1 MCTMRM
7 GLLLIV
13 VTLLSGLL
21 GSTGVLAQS
30 GAQVTGTLTYL
41 PRIALP
47 DDAVVNVQLQE
58 VSRADAPATVLAEQ
72 EFVTEGAQVPLPFA
86 LDYDPAGIAE
96 QLTYVVRATI
106 RANDGQLLWTTDTFV
121 PVITQGNPTSEIEIV
136 LVQAISA
143 EVPDIA
149 DEFPVAALN
158 GSLTYLQFIA
168 LPDDAVVFV
177 QLEQVPLNDEPTL
190 VLGSQE
196 FATEGSQ
203 VPFAF
208 SISYNPD
215 LIDAQRTYVVQAG
228 IAAGDGQLL
237 WVTPNGG
244 FPVLTQGNPSSDFE
258 IVLVQVVPETA
269 PDPTPEPTTAP
280 APNPAPE
287 PEPTPVPPVRLPVTS
302 TGTAH
307 APLVALLLF
316 GAVLVISGL
325 ALRRTGRTG
334 RTGRTD

>member
-1 MCTMRM
+1 MNLRITRI
-7 GLLLIV
+7 GWLLMIV
-13 VTLLSGLL
+13 PLLSGLL
-21 GSTGVLAQS
+21 SSTGVFAQS

-72 EFVTEGAQVPLPFA
+72 EFVTGGAQVPLPFA
-86 LDYDPAGIAE
+86 LDYDPAAIAE

-106 RANDGQLLWTTDTFV
+106 RASDGQLLWTTDTFI
-121 PVITQGNPTSEIEIV
+121 PVITQGNPTSGIEIV
-136 LVQAISA
+136 LVQVGPP

-149 DEFPVAALN
+149 NEFPVAVLN

-190 VLGSQE
+190 VLGSQQ
-196 FATEGSQ
+196 FATEGNQ

-215 LIDAQRTYVVQAG
+215 LINPERSYVVQAG

-237 WVTPNGG
+237 WITPAGG
-244 FPVLTQGNPSSDFE
+244 FPVLTQGNPASGIE
-258 IVLVQVVPETA
+258 IVLVQVGPAPA
-269 PDPTPEPTTAP
+269 PDPAPTTAP
-280 APNPAPE
+280 MRTFSPSVSPIRDTMPW
-287 PEPTPVPPVRLPVTS
+287 
-302 TGTAH
+302 
-307 APLVALLLF
+307 
-316 GAVLVISGL
+316 
-325 ALRRTGRTG
+325 RR
-334 RTGRTD
+334 

>member
-1 MCTMRM
+1 MRIM
-7 GLLLIV
+7 LIV
-13 VTLLSGLL
+13 VMLLSGLL
-21 GSTGVLAQS
+21 GSTGAFAQS
-30 GAQVTGTLTYL
+30 SAQVTGTLTYL

-72 EFVTEGAQVPLPFA
+72 EFVTGGAQVPLPFA
-86 LDYDPAGIAE
+86 LDYDPTAIAE

-136 LVQAISA
+136 LVQV
-143 EVPDIA
+143 VPADVPEIA
-149 DEFPVAALN
+149 DEFPVATLN
-158 GSLTYLQFIA
+158 GRLTYLPRIA

-177 QLEQVPLNDEPTL
+177 QLAQVPLNDEPTL

-196 FATEGSQ
+196 FATEGAQ
-203 VPFAF
+203 VPFDF
-208 SISYNPD
+208 SIRYNPD

-237 WVTPNGG
+237 WITPDGG
-244 FPVLTQGNPSSDFE
+244 FPVLTQGNPSSNFE

-269 PDPTPEPTTAP
+269 PDPTPEPEPTTVPAP
-280 APNPAPE
+280 APDPAPE
-287 PEPTPVPPVRLPVTS
+287 PPPVPPVRLPVTS
-302 TGTAH
+302 TDMANP
-307 APLVALLLF
+307 PLVALVLF
-316 GAVLVISGL
+316 GAMLVLGGL
-325 ALRRTGRTG
+325 ALRRT
-334 RTGRTD
+334 D

>member
-1 MCTMRM
+1 MNLRITRI
-7 GLLLIV
+7 GWLLMIV
-13 VTLLSGLL
+13 PLLSGLL
-21 GSTGVLAQS
+21 SSTGVFAQS

-72 EFVTEGAQVPLPFA
+72 EFVTGGAQVPLPFA
-86 LDYDPAGIAE
+86 LDYDPAAIAE

-106 RANDGQLLWTTDTFV
+106 RASDGQLLWTTDTFI
-121 PVITQGNPTSEIEIV
+121 PVITQGNPTSGIEIV
-136 LVQAISA
+136 LVQVGPP

-149 DEFPVAALN
+149 NEFPVAVLN

-190 VLGSQE
+190 VLGSQQ
-196 FATEGSQ
+196 FATEGNQ

-215 LIDAQRTYVVQAG
+215 LINPERSYVVQAG

-237 WVTPNGG
+237 WITPAGG

-258 IVLVQVVPETA
+258 IVLVQVG
-269 PDPTPEPTTAP
+269 PTPAPTTAP
-280 APNPAPE
+280 APA
-287 PEPTPVPPVRLPVTS
+287 PTPVPPVRLPVTS
-302 TGTAH
+302 TGTTH

-316 GAVLVISGL
+316 GAGLILSGL
-325 ALRRTGRTG
+325 ILRRT
-334 RTGRTD
+334 D